1 MKNFFKVIGNFFKKI
16 GLFIWKWLKVSW
28 NYIKE
33 NAWIQPIAIVV
44 LIFALV
50 FGFQGIV
57 DGIEKIKASSETEK
71 KGKDIFDKLTMKEVR
86 EKLDNGDD
94 FVLFIG
100 AHDCIHCQDFK
111 TVVNKYIRSNEGKMI
126 YYIDIHDSSDT
137 TIDTKYLTEW
147 AEMLQD
153 IDTRDFDGSLSTP
166 TVVVIR
172 DGEFKDAKSGAQGL
186 SGGTDYLNFVKFVEG
201 QYIDKIEG

>member
-1 MKNFFKVIGNFFKKI
+1 VKNFFKVIGNFFKKI